1 MLKTVWLTEQSNRKR
16 GAAMLLGGFDGLH
29 IGHRELL
36 RRAKQSGLPVGLMT
50 IVGGKERESLFT
62 FAERENIF
70 KNAGAD
76 FVFELPFSEIKALSP
91 KAFVQLLEREFA
103 PALFVCGED
112 FRFGAGAAG
121 TPKMLKESTQV
132 CVEALPLVEIDGEKV
147 SSTHIK
153 GLLEKGYIE
162 KANALLTHPFFLT
175 GEVAEGRK
183 IGRTLGF
190 PTANIAYP
198 KGKFPIKKGVYETR
212 VDLDGKVYKGI
223 TNFGSRPTF
232 QDDSVW
238 TETYIDGFS
247 GSLYQRT
254 VKVEFVRFL
263 REICRFENA
272 EELQAQ
278 LTKDIRQVRG
288 K

>member
-1 MLKTVWLTEQSNRKR
+1 
-16 GAAMLLGGFDGLH
+16 MLLGGFDGLH

-62 FAERENIF
+62 FAEREEIF
-70 KNAGAD
+70 KNAGVD

-91 KAFVQLLEREFA
+91 KAFVQLLEQEFA
-103 PALFVCGED
+103 PTLFICGQD

-132 CVEALPLVEIDGEKV
+132 CVEALPLVEMDGEKV

-153 GLLEKGYIE
+153 NLLEMGKIE
-162 KANALLTHPFFLT
+162 KANALLTHNFFLI
-175 GEVAEGRK
+175 GKVVEGRK

-212 VDLDGKVYKGI
+212 VELDGKVYQGI
-223 TNFGSRPTF
+223 TNFGARPTF

-247 GSLYQRT
+247 GELYQRT
-254 VKVEFVRFL
+254 LKIEFVRFL
-263 REICRFENA
+263 REISRFENQ
-272 EELQAQ
+272 EKLQQQ
-278 LTKDIRQVRG
+278 LMKDIRQVRG
-288 K
+288 E